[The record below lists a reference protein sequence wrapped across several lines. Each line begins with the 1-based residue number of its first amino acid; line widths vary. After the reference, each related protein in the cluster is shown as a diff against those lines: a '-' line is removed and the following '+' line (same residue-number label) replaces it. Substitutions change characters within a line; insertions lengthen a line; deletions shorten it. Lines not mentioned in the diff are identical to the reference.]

1 MVGELIVD
9 VISFQKIYGLCCL
22 KGYIVEM
29 RRGVTLVDG
38 RRTTD
43 NGQRKTE
50 CEDRARILE
59 TGFFVDTSVRIFFCW
74 LCSGLLCVAGK
85 GRFQMKKGP

>member
-1 MVGELIVD
+1 MVDALNVD
-9 VISFQKIYGLCCL
+9 VKSFQKIYGLCCL

-59 TGFFVDTSVRIFFCW
+59 TEFLSIRVLGYFSV
-74 LCSGLLCVAGK
+74 GCVAACCV
-85 GRFQMKKGP
+85 